1 VTSRSDPTRLGQ
13 SCAADSSGFTCGNPT
28 PCRRDRHSHH
38 ALGAGGR
45 GFESRHPDW
54 SQTSYWFPCPRYG
67 SQSGSH
73 SQCPTFR
80 LDCASPVDAGHL
92 GSGSRVTV
100 CGRGSGIWL
109 TVVPAGGRHSVLIL
123 EHSWQFAAI
132 KVIAAK
138 GAGRAGGAGC
148 RGAAVSG
155 CAGGP
160 GGRRAGD
167 HGGAPVRGGAAD
179 SA

>member
-1 VTSRSDPTRLGQ
+1 MLCKLGYLCPILEPRGSRSSLCEP
-13 SCAADSSGFTCGNPT
+13 
-28 PCRRDRHSHH
+28 
-38 ALGAGGR
+38 GG
-45 GFESRHPDW
+45 HI
-54 SQTSYWFPCPRYG
+54 
-67 SQSGSH
+67 
-73 SQCPTFR
+73 
-80 LDCASPVDAGHL
+80 

-179 SA
+179 